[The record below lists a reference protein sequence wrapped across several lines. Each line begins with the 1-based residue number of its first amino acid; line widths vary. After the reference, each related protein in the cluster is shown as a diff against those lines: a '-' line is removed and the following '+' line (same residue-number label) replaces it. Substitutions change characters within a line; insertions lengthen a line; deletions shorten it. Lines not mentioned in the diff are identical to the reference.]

1 MAKMMIPEVK
11 LLDLEEEE
19 NRDKEAMNLIMKK
32 YVKLWKNL
40 YYKYSNSGFSSKPV
54 SNFDQM
60 NEKNQTINLA
70 EMTKLLK
77 DHNAFPN
84 LINKEEL

>member
-32 YVKLWKNL
+32 YMKLWKNL